1 MEVLGRMEI
10 VISTRNAGKAEEIM
24 EILHDLKNVNFL
36 TLSEFPDIGE
46 IMEDGDSYVENA
58 IKKALYVANI
68 TKKISIA
75 DDSGLEVD
83 ALGGRPGIYSARY
96 AGKFA
101 SDYENN
107 RKLLEELKDVPHPE
121 RKARYVCVAALATA
135 SGEVFWEEGVCEG
148 YIGFEMRGN
157 NGFGYDPIF
166 VIDSGKT
173 VAELESREKNSI
185 SHRGKAFRKLK
196 NIIEGLLKR

>member
-1 MEVLGRMEI
+1 MEI
-10 VISTRNAGKAEEIM
+10 VISTRNAGKAKEIM

-46 IMEDGDSYVENA
+46 IMEDGESYLENA

-75 DDSGLEVD
+75 DDSGLEVE

-107 RKLLEELKDVPHPE
+107 RKLLEELRDIPYPG
-121 RKARYVCVAALATA
+121 RKARYVCVAALATS

-148 YIGFEMRGN
+148 YIGFEMRGD

-166 VIDSGKT
+166 VIHSGKT
-173 VAELESREKNSI
+173 MAELESREKNSI

-196 NIIEGLLKR
+196 NIIEGLMKR